1 MKQFFVTLAAVLI
14 GGFLALLAYDRLVV
28 APREAAAAA
37 KAGAELPAAQASVSP
52 DLSQAREDARE
63 VADEVEASVQRS
75 VASARDAMQTQAA
88 EMDRRAMIGSAVSRA
103 TMFRVAVAEYYQ
115 TNGRWPRT
123 SDDAGLP
130 SSQEM
135 RGPGV
140 TGIALGENGTVVVAL
155 DETLAA
161 GSRILLRPAVKA
173 DGAMLDWRC
182 EFEGDASLK
191 ALLPRCE
198 RAK

>member
-1 MKQFFVTLAAVLI
+1 MKQFFITLAAVLI

-37 KAGAELPAAQASVSP
+37 KAGAERAAAQASVSP
-52 DLSQAREDARE
+52 DFTRAREDARE
-63 VADEVEASVQRS
+63 VADAVEASVQRS
-75 VASARDAMQTQAA
+75 VATARDAMRTQAD
-88 EMDRRAMIGSAVSRA
+88 EMDRRAMIGSAISRA

-123 SDDAGLP
+123 SEDAGLP
-130 SSQEM
+130 SSEEM

-140 TGIALGENGTVVVAL
+140 AGIALGENGAVVVAL
-155 DETLAA
+155 DDTLAA
-161 GSRILLRPAVKA
+161 GSRI
-173 DGAMLDWRC
+173 LDWRC

-198 RAK
+198 KAK